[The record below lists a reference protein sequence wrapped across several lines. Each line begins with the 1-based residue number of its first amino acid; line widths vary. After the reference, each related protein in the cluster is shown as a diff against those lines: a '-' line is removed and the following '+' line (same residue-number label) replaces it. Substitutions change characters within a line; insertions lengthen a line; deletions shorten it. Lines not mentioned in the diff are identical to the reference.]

1 MNRNIAG
8 SRIRAARAMHN
19 PKLTQDELVAQM
31 YIKENLPLT
40 ANMISRMETGDRY
53 ITDQELVAF
62 SRVLQVSTAWL
73 LGETSDPT
81 EKTAANSRRGPA
93 RFSR

>member
-1 MNRNIAG
+1 MKRNIAG
-8 SRIRAARAMHN
+8 PRIRAARAMHN

-31 YIKENLPLT
+31 YIKENLPLS

-81 EKTAANSRRGPA
+81 EETAANSRRGPA